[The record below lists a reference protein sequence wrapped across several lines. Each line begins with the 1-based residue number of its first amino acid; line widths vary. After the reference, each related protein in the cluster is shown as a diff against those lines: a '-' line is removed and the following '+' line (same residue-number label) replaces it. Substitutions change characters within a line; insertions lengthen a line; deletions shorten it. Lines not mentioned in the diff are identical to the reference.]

1 MKPLKWRGWR
11 GMQVGRCDTKTHI
24 ANLPREP
31 LRSPVEPPG
40 KAVQA
45 GPETDRPHR
54 NRGPDKTTE
63 DRTRGN
69 PARREQADGDAQ
81 TGRPTPNNTGRDGG
95 RRNHNRTTGQH
106 KNTGGGPAG
115 QGGSRDH
122 TGHAARCVVSDTT
135 ISARGQSPRCIPVQN
150 RRVRAI
156 AIYSLNLSSVGK
168 TTHAPRTA
176 GANIRYITRPSAAP
190 LIQSARM
197 PADPRAARSW
207 LDAQERADRKNARVI
222 DKIII
227 ALPREL
233 DRPDWQR
240 LVRAFAEDVSAG
252 RASWLSAIHAAGPD
266 ANNPH
271 AHLILR
277 DRDPET
283 GRRVAKLSDK
293 GAVHRV
299 RALWERH
306 CNRALKAAG
315 RPERIDRRSHAA
327 RGLKTPPQRHRGPY
341 RPMKGDGASILHD
354 RQPGDATGQSGRLGA
369 VSDKGDHLVP
379 LAVAGDDHVVFRER
393 LARGDVLEV
402 RAELAHPPGQAG
414 ALEERFHAKGE
425 QRCVGPIGNA
435 FTGHPVKP
443 PFDAARQREVVWMN
457 REDITL
463 PQNSV
468 VQPRR
473 QLDLPRFGRVG
484 VPVRSV
490 RGHHRQA
497 VAFGDAVVGQPRE
510 GPFFPGAVV
519 IADVR
524 DDGGHAQPTDGAC
537 QLLVVPP
544 ARASP
549 DLAEGVMRREP
560 DARGWFAAAFNRLVQ
575 MGRREDNQIPVPHG
589 CNRIADIGCNT
600 EMDILVPVLN
610 RLRTAFLEGQKRIFH
625 HVPIVAQRRI
635 ERGHREHVELD
646 NLSHA
651 RSVTPAP
658 IPR

>member
-1 MKPLKWRGWR
+1 MAKS
-11 GMQVGRCDTKTHI
+11 
-24 ANLPREP
+24 
-31 LRSPVEPPG
+31 RSPNGEDTARR
-40 KAVQA
+40 KRSSRTRH
-45 GPETDRPHR
+45 EMRRTRR
-54 NRGPDKTTE
+54 NRRDI
-63 DRTRGN
+63 TR
-69 PARREQADGDAQ
+69 R
-81 TGRPTPNNTGRDGG
+81 
-95 RRNHNRTTGQH
+95 
-106 KNTGGGPAG
+106 
-115 QGGSRDH
+115 
-122 TGHAARCVVSDTT
+122 ARCVVSDTT
-135 ISARGQSPRCIPVQN
+135 TLAKGAHRPPWTPGKIREEP
-150 RRVRAI
+150 I
-156 AIYSLNLSSVGK
+156 AIYSLNLSSVGR
-168 TTHAPRTA
+168 TTHAARTA
-176 GANIRYITRPSAAP
+176 GAHVRYIARASAAP

-197 PADPRAARSW
+197 PAAPAAARAW
-207 LDAQERADRKNARVI
+207 LDREEQADRKNARVI
-222 DKIII
+222 DKIIM

-233 DRPDWQR
+233 GREDWRR
-240 LVRAFAEDVSAG
+240 LVEAFADDLTAG
-252 RASWLSAIHAAGPD
+252 QASWLSAIHAAGRD
-266 ANNPH
+266 AGNPH
-271 AHLILR
+271 VHLIVR
-277 DRDPET
+277 DRHHRT
-283 GRRVAKLSDK
+283 GKRVAKLSDK
-293 GAVHRV
+293 GAVQRV

-315 RPERIDRRSHAA
+315 RAERIDRRSYAA
-327 RGLKTPPQRHRGPY
+327 RGLKTLPQRHRGPH
-341 RPMKGDGASILHD
+341 RPMERGRGSILHD
-354 RQPGDATGQSGRLGA
+354 RQPRDTTGQSGRLGA

-379 LAVAGDDHVVFRER
+379 LAVARDDDIVFGQR
-393 LARGDVLEV
+393 LARGDVLDLGAKV
-402 RAELAHPPGQAG
+402 AQPSGQAG
-414 ALEERFHAKGE
+414 ALEERFHAEGE
-425 QRCVGPIGNA
+425 EGRVGMIGDGLA
-435 FTGHPVKP
+435 GEAIEPSL
-443 PFDAARQREVVWMN
+443 DATRQLEIVRMDG
-457 REDITL
+457 EDVAL
-463 PQNSV
+463 PENGI